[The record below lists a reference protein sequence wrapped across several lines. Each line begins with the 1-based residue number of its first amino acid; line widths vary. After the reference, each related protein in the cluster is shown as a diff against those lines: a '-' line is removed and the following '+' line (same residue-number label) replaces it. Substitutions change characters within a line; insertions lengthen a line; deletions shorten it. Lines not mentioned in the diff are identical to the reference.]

1 MIGTITVYLSSGRRT
16 IAALNLRSDP
26 IPSLIR
32 RLAFPASMG
41 MLFSVLLSVV
51 DTFYAGM
58 LSPTAL
64 AALSLA
70 GPIFF
75 LMLTLGIG
83 AGQASNALVGNRL
96 GAEQAAQARKL
107 ALQSLSFATLVSVV
121 ASVVAF
127 YMAPTIFTMMGG
139 EDPYLQP
146 AIRYMRVVL
155 IGTAFF
161 SLAIVQNSILNT
173 KGDTHSYR
181 NAQMYALAANIV
193 LDPLFMFVL
202 GMGVTGVAV
211 ASIIVQIGVVIY
223 LAVKIR
229 TLDFMQAPHP
239 CEYIPNFAV
248 YKEIAHQALPSTIS
262 MLLVALGGV
271 IIVAFVSRFGEASMA
286 AYGIALRIEQIV
298 LLLVI
303 GLNIA
308 AISITSVN
316 YGARQLDRVSQVYQT
331 GLRYAMALMVPGGLL
346 LIFLGQH
353 VMSIFTQDAQVQAIG
368 VVYLQYEAFVLPAY
382 ALTFLSAAVLQGLK
396 QPRVPLY
403 FNFVRQVLAQ
413 FILFYI
419 VVYVLQLDITGIWI
433 SIILINWVLGV
444 GIVYVTHKY
453 IKKLVSQ
460 SSPLIGSAP
469 G

>member
-1 MIGTITVYLSSGRRT
+1 MIGTITGHYVIRRRMK
-16 IAALNLRSDP
+16 AALNLRSDP
-26 IPSLIR
+26 IPALIR
-32 RLAFPASMG
+32 RLAIPASMG

-70 GPIFF
+70 GPVFF

-83 AGQASNALVGNRL
+83 AGQACNALVGNRL
-96 GAEQAAQARKL
+96 GAEQPLQARKL
-107 ALQSLSFATLVSVV
+107 ALQCLSFAALVSIA
-121 ASVVAF
+121 ASIVAF
-127 YMAPTIFTMMGG
+127 VMAPSIFTAMGG

-146 AIRYMRVVL
+146 SIRYMRVVL

-193 LDPLFMFVL
+193 LDPLFMFVM

-211 ASIIVQIGVVIY
+211 ASIIVQMGVVIY
-223 LAVKIR
+223 LAGKIR
-229 TLDFMQAPHP
+229 KLDFMQKPHP
-239 CEYIPNFAV
+239 CEYIPNITS
-248 YKEIAHQALPSTIS
+248 YREIIQQALPSTVS
-262 MLLVALGGV
+262 MLLVALGSV

-316 YGARQLDRVSQVYQT
+316 YGARQLDRVSQVYRT
-331 GLRYAMALMVPGGLL
+331 GLRYAMTLMVPGGLL
-346 LIFLGQH
+346 LFFFGH
-353 VMSIFTQDAQVQAIG
+353 YFMSLFTPDAEVQAIG
-368 VVYLQYEAFVLPAY
+368 TVYLRFEAFILPAF

-396 QPRVPLY
+396 QPHVPLY

-413 FILFYI
+413 LIMFYM
-419 VVYVLQLDITGIWI
+419 VVYVLKLDIRGVWG
-433 SIILINWVLGV
+433 SILLINWVLGL
-444 GIVYVTHKY
+444 GIVYVTQKR
-453 IKKLVSQ
+453 IKQITVAAGL
-460 SSPLIGSAP
+460 P
-469 G
+469 GTERY